1 MAQLKALLQMEHE
14 PSTEQETEPPSRGIR
29 VLVIVLLVQLL
40 FAGVLI
46 YFALAGWPWVPN
58 APAETARP
66 AVAGRFLEGQPGD
79 GVPTP
84 SVNKF
89 DQKRAFALLRRQVDH
104 YGWRPAGSANS
115 RRLAAELRGRLPAG
129 ALEPFTAGKL
139 KLNNVVGVIPGRLPA
154 VVVAAHYDVEA
165 RPKGFV
171 GANDGAAA
179 TAAVVELARG
189 LASKAVAGGREVRFV
204 LFDGEEE
211 PPGSRDFYTD
221 GMRGSRAYVARH
233 PGQVGELI
241 LLDYVANRGLRLPRE
256 GSSDVG
262 LWAELRAAAQRSGT
276 VVSFPDRVAGSIYDD
291 HTPFLERGVAA
302 IDLIDFD
309 YPWRDTLA
317 DNVQKLS
324 QRALD
329 VTGETVYSLV
339 DELRRR

>member
-1 MAQLKALLQMEHE
+1 MEPE
-14 PSTEQETEPPSRGIR
+14 PTTEKEQPPSRGIR
-29 VLVIVLLVQLL
+29 VLVIVLLVQLV

-58 APAETARP
+58 APAKVARP
-66 AVAGRFLEGQPGD
+66 AVSERFLKGPAND

-84 SVNKF
+84 RANNF
-89 DQKRAFALLRRQVDH
+89 DQKRAFSLLRRQVER

-129 ALEPFTAGKL
+129 TLEPFTAGKL

-154 VVVAAHYDVEA
+154 IVVAAHYDVEA
-165 RPKGFV
+165 RPRGFV
-171 GANDGAAA
+171 GANDGAAG
-179 TAAVVELARG
+179 TAAVVELSRG
-189 LASKAVAGGREVRFV
+189 LASNAVAGGREVRFV

-211 PPGSRDFYTD
+211 PAGSDDFYAD
-221 GMRGSRAYVARH
+221 GMRGSRAYVAGH
-233 PGQVGELI
+233 LGQVGELI

-262 LWAELRAAAQRSGT
+262 LWAKLRAAAQRSGT
-276 VVSFPDRVAGSIYDD
+276 GASFPDRSGGSVYDD

-324 QRALD
+324 PRALD

>member
-1 MAQLKALLQMEHE
+1 MESE
-14 PSTEQETEPPSRGIR
+14 TNTEQETKPPSRGIR

-46 YFALAGWPWVPN
+46 YFTLAGWPWVPN
-58 APAETARP
+58 APAEVARP
-66 AVAGRFLEGQPGD
+66 AVSERFLKGQAND
-79 GVPTP
+79 GVQTP
-84 SVNKF
+84 GVNNF
-89 DQKRAFALLRRQVDH
+89 DQKRAFSLLRRQVDR
-104 YGWRPAGSANS
+104 YGWRPAGSASS
-115 RRLAAELRGRLPAG
+115 RRLAKELAGRLPAG
-129 ALEPFTAGKL
+129 KLEPFKVGKL
-139 KLNNVVGVIPGRLPA
+139 QLSNVVGVIPGRLPA
-154 VVVAAHYDVEA
+154 VIVAAHYDVEA

-171 GANDGAAA
+171 GANDGAAG
-179 TAAVVELARG
+179 TSAVVELSRG
-189 LASKAVAGGREVRFV
+189 LASKAVSGGREVRFV

-211 PPGSRDFYTD
+211 PPRSGDFYSD

-276 VVSFPDRVAGSIYDD
+276 DASFPDRSGGSIYDD

-324 QRALD
+324 PRALD

>member
-1 MAQLKALLQMEHE
+1 MEPE
-14 PSTEQETEPPSRGIR
+14 QTTEQEKQPSRGIR

-58 APAETARP
+58 APAEVARP
-66 AVAGRFLEGQPGD
+66 AVSERFLKGQAND

-84 SVNKF
+84 RVNNF
-89 DQKRAFALLRRQVDH
+89 DQKRAFSLLRRQVER

-129 ALEPFTAGKL
+129 TLEPFTAGKL

-165 RPKGFV
+165 RPKGVV
-171 GANDGAAA
+171 GANDGAAG
-179 TAAVVELARG
+179 TAAVVELSRG
-189 LASKAVAGGREVRFV
+189 LASKAVAGGREVRFL

-211 PPGSRDFYTD
+211 PPGSGDFYAD

-233 PGQVGELI
+233 AGQVGELI
-241 LLDYVANRGLRLPRE
+241 LLDYVANRGLRLPHE

-262 LWAELRAAAQRSGT
+262 LWAKLRAAAQRSGT
-276 VVSFPDRVAGSIYDD
+276 GASFPDRSRGSIYDD
-291 HTPFLERGVAA
+291 HTPFLERGIPA
-302 IDLIDFD
+302 INLIDFD

-317 DNVQKLS
+317 DTVNKLS
-324 QRALD
+324 PRALD

>member
-1 MAQLKALLQMEHE
+1 MEHE
-14 PSTEQETEPPSRGIR
+14 PSTEQETKPPSRGIR

-66 AVAGRFLEGQPGD
+66 AVAERFLKGQPGD

-84 SVNKF
+84 SVNNF
-89 DQKRAFALLRRQVDH
+89 DQKRAFSLLRRQVDR
-104 YGWRPAGSANS
+104 YGWRPAGSASS
-115 RRLAAELRGRLPAG
+115 RRLAKELAGRLPAG
-129 ALEPFTAGKL
+129 KLEPFKAGKL
-139 KLNNVVGVIPGRLPA
+139 QLSNVVGVIPGRLPA
-154 VVVAAHYDVEA
+154 ILVAAHYDVEA
-165 RPKGFV
+165 TPKGFV
-171 GANDGAAA
+171 GANDGAGG
-179 TAAVVELARG
+179 TAAVVELSRG

-211 PPGSRDFYTD
+211 PPGSGDFYTD

-276 VVSFPDRVAGSIYDD
+276 GASFPDRSGGSIYDD
-291 HTPFLERGVAA
+291 NTPFLERGIAA
-302 IDLIDFD
+302 IDLIDFE

-317 DNVQKLS
+317 DNLGKVS
-324 QRALD
+324 PRALD

-339 DELRRR
+339 DEMRRR